1 MSNFNTPVPNA
12 SRSAISLGG
21 EWRNR
26 DQMEANKYKMSG
38 LTVLNKKK
46 AGKAAAKEKS
56 RPRSTPTA
64 EIQECEEGEV
74 PKSAPPGGRQ
84 RCGRVNEVE
93 SPEPTARKTL
103 ENHLPLKKF
112 GSAGKPD
119 ESGKQFDLGP
129 GMTMTKSRSKVA
141 VTINTGGG
149 DTPPPII
156 RRYAEPTQSVGD
168 PAKPQLLANL
178 RGPINSGHSKHW
190 SDRSSSGFGSNSLLG
205 SSSLLPPHTTSPHT
219 SPTLDRKLETIPAG
233 VTFMARSSSPSIA
246 MSAQDALIAQLQQQ
260 VSDLTLYLEEERL
273 NHKTSKEKAG
283 NLLREKLKE
292 LDRKHTEKFQ
302 KYKQDQEEQVAML
315 KEVQTKEINHI
326 KSGSE
331 KALARMKG
339 ELEFLQGAFEAYKRT
354 LTQDMVEKW
363 TKKESDMKMKFH
375 EDMEKELSEQRA
387 ELLEEKNIERNALN
401 REFQK
406 QMHILSQEHKGE
418 IEKLMKRFAGAA
430 MDVENLRKALE
441 QIKSLRAELNNALEA
456 LEISKEEAASFKGRL
471 TEAKMMLIDYQEN
484 FSGKVDEV
492 DGKYKEKIHLL
503 MTENAELRKR
513 YMQKCNELFN
523 EKSKTEYNRVEK
535 VMNTK
540 EMMKMLVHVRN
551 RSNVSLACSDP
562 AADAKPRLLVT
573 RPVSAPS
580 TRKEA
585 HKAHR
590 MAGETDH
597 LSSPTPQR
605 PHTTMLATRPAPPRE
620 NLGLINAFGSAH
632 SLQSL

>member
-38 LTVLNKKK
+38 LTIINKKK

-64 EIQECEEGEV
+64 EFQEWEDGES
-74 PKSAPPGGRQ
+74 PKSAPPGGRP

-103 ENHLPLKKF
+103 ENHLPLKKY
-112 GSAGKPD
+112 GSAGRQD
-119 ESGKQFDLGP
+119 DNGKHYDLGP

-141 VTINTGGG
+141 VTISTGGG

-156 RRYAEPTQSVGD
+156 RRYAESTQPVSD
-168 PAKPQLLANL
+168 PAK
-178 RGPINSGHSKHW
+178 
-190 SDRSSSGFGSNSLLG
+190 
-205 SSSLLPPHTTSPHT
+205 
-219 SPTLDRKLETIPAG
+219 
-233 VTFMARSSSPSIA
+233 
-246 MSAQDALIAQLQQQ
+246 DALITQLQQQ

-315 KEVQTKEINHI
+315 KEVQAKEINHI

-363 TKKESDMKMKFH
+363 TKKESDMKHKFH
-375 EDMEKELSEQRA
+375 EEMERELSEQRV
-387 ELLEEKNIERNALN
+387 EMLEEKMIERNALN

-406 QMHILSQEHKGE
+406 QMHMLSQEHKEE

-430 MDVENLRKALE
+430 MDVENLRKALD
-441 QIKSLRAELNNALEA
+441 QIKTLRAELNNSLQALEDSR
-456 LEISKEEAASFKGRL
+456 EQAASFKGRL
-471 TEAKMMLIDYQEN
+471 TEAKMMLIDFQEN

-503 MTENAELRKR
+503 MSENVELRKR

-523 EKSKTEYNRVEK
+523 EKAKTEYSRVEK

-562 AADAKPRLLVT
+562 AADAQPRLLVT

-585 HKAHR
+585 KKAHR

-597 LSSPTPQR
+597 LSGPGLRR
-605 PHTTMLATRPAPPRE
+605 PHTTMAGTRPTPPKE
-620 NLGLINAFGSAH
+620 HHGLIDAFGSAQ

>member
-103 ENHLPLKKF
+103 ENHLPLKKC

-156 RRYAEPTQSVGD
+156 RRYAEPTHSVGD
-168 PAKPQLLANL
+168 PAK
-178 RGPINSGHSKHW
+178 
-190 SDRSSSGFGSNSLLG
+190 
-205 SSSLLPPHTTSPHT
+205 
-219 SPTLDRKLETIPAG
+219 
-233 VTFMARSSSPSIA
+233 
-246 MSAQDALIAQLQQQ
+246 DALIAQLQQQ

-302 KYKQDQEEQVAML
+302 KYKQDQEDQVAML

-375 EDMEKELSEQRA
+375 EEMEKELSEQRA
-387 ELLEEKNIERNALN
+387 ELLEEKNLERNALN

-441 QIKSLRAELNNALEA
+441 QIKTLRGELNNALEA

-597 LSSPTPQR
+597 LSGPTLQR

-620 NLGLINAFGSAH
+620 NHGLIDAFGSAH

>member
-168 PAKPQLLANL
+168 PAK
-178 RGPINSGHSKHW
+178 
-190 SDRSSSGFGSNSLLG
+190 
-205 SSSLLPPHTTSPHT
+205 
-219 SPTLDRKLETIPAG
+219 
-233 VTFMARSSSPSIA
+233 
-246 MSAQDALIAQLQQQ
+246 DALIAQLQQQ

-503 MTENAELRKR
+503 MTENAELRYKQSLDEPRFPRKR

>member
-1 MSNFNTPVPNA
+1 N
-12 SRSAISLGG
+12 
-21 EWRNR
+21 
-26 DQMEANKYKMSG
+26 
-38 LTVLNKKK
+38 
-46 AGKAAAKEKS
+46 GK
-56 RPRSTPTA
+56 
-64 EIQECEEGEV
+64 
-74 PKSAPPGGRQ
+74 
-84 RCGRVNEVE
+84 
-93 SPEPTARKTL
+93 
-103 ENHLPLKKF
+103 HY
-112 GSAGKPD
+112 
-119 ESGKQFDLGP
+119 DLGP

-141 VTINTGGG
+141 VTISTGGG

-156 RRYAEPTQSVGD
+156 RRYAES
-168 PAKPQLLANL
+168 
-178 RGPINSGHSKHW
+178 
-190 SDRSSSGFGSNSLLG
+190 
-205 SSSLLPPHTTSPHT
+205 
-219 SPTLDRKLETIPAG
+219 KLETIPAG
-233 VTFMARSSSPSIA
+233 MTFMGRSSSQATIA
-246 MSAQDALIAQLQQQ
+246 MSAQDALITQLQQQ

-315 KEVQTKEINHI
+315 KEVQAKEINHI

-363 TKKESDMKMKFH
+363 TKKESDMKHKFH
-375 EDMEKELSEQRA
+375 EEMERELSEQRV
-387 ELLEEKNIERNALN
+387 EMLEEKTIERNALN

-406 QMHILSQEHKGE
+406 QMHMLSQEHKEE

-430 MDVENLRKALE
+430 MDVENLRKALD
-441 QIKSLRAELNNALEA
+441 QIKTLRAELNNSLQALEDSR
-456 LEISKEEAASFKGRL
+456 EQAASFKGRL
-471 TEAKMMLIDYQEN
+471 TEAKMMLIDFQEN

-503 MTENAELRKR
+503 MSENVELRKR

-523 EKSKTEYNRVEK
+523 EKAKTEYSRVEK

-562 AADAKPRLLVT
+562 AADAQPRLLVT

-585 HKAHR
+585 KKAHR

-597 LSSPTPQR
+597 LSGPGLRR
-605 PHTTMLATRPAPPRE
+605 PHTTMAGTRPTPPKE
-620 NLGLINAFGSAH
+620 HHGLIDAFGSAQ